1 MPYMALE
8 KRGEHGFDSEL
19 ESKDERI
26 NWDGYDIIELIG
38 WIDDNRVIRVTFA
51 IDDLPEGARR
61 KIAEE
66 EIKKA
71 AELLHVVKHVVRMA
85 VKSEEG

>member
-8 KRGEHGFDSEL
+8 KRGDKGIEVEARTR
-19 ESKDERI
+19 EERI
-26 NWDGYDIIELIG
+26 RWNDEHDTIELIG
-38 WIDDNRVIRVTFA
+38 RIDDDRIIRVFFD
-51 IDDLPEGARR
+51 INELPEDVRR

-71 AELLHVVKHVVRMA
+71 AELLHVVRVA
-85 VKSEEG
+85 IEGEDEIDG